1 MKSSINKSVLE
12 NGLTIITK
20 EIHHAPIISNW
31 IWYRVGSRNEVL
43 GKTGISHWVEHLQFK
58 GTKIFPIHVLDAEI
72 SKVGGYWNAMT
83 YLDWTTYYETLPAD
97 KAEIA
102 YDLEADRIVNSIFDK
117 KEIELER
124 NVVIS
129 EREGN
134 ENEPMFQL
142 SEAIR
147 SAAFEKHP
155 YRREVIGE
163 MEDLRA
169 ITREDLYAHYKQYY
183 SPNNAVIAIAGDF
196 NTEKL
201 LENLTNKYQHIGN
214 MTTPVVDILPE
225 GIIKNKKQVTVEGPG
240 DTEYIQISYR
250 APKAAQ
256 DDFFA
261 LLVLDSLLT
270 GPSSFSMFGGGSV
283 SNKTSRLYQKLI
295 ETDLSVSISG
305 GLQATI
311 DPYLY
316 DIFTI
321 PSPGKNSELIIRSID
336 EEIDR
341 IQNNSISQP
350 EIDRAIKQ
358 AKALFAYGSESIT
371 NQAFWMGYS
380 AMFADHNWFET
391 YIENLEKVT
400 KERILST
407 AQKYL
412 DPNHRVIGIYHP
424 KHKENQK
431 KWIS

>member
-1 MKSSINKSVLE
+1 MNSSINKYVLE
-12 NGLTIITK
+12 NGLTILTK
-20 EIHHAPIISNW
+20 EIHHAPIVSHW
-31 IWYRVGSRNEVL
+31 IWYRVGSRNEIP

-58 GTKIFPIHVLDAEI
+58 GTKKFPIHILDAEI

-83 YLDWTTYYETLPAD
+83 YIDWTTYYETLPSD

-102 YDLEADRIVNSIFDK
+102 YELESDRIVNSIFDK

-124 NVVIS
+124 TVVIS

-147 SAAFEKHP
+147 SAAFEEHP
-155 YRREVIGE
+155 YGREVIGE
-163 MEDLRA
+163 MEDLRT
-169 ITREDLYAHYKQYY
+169 ITREDLYTHYQQYY

-196 NTEKL
+196 NTGNL
-201 LENLTNKYQHIGN
+201 IENLTNKYQHLEN
-214 MTTPVVDILPE
+214 KTTPVGNILPE
-225 GIIKNKKQVTVEGPG
+225 GIIKTKKLVTVEGPG

-250 APKAAQ
+250 APKAAHN
-256 DDFFA
+256 DFFA

-295 ETDLSVSISG
+295 ETDLAVSISG

-311 DPYLY
+311 DPFLY

-321 PSPGKNSELIIRSID
+321 PSPGKDADFIIESID

-380 AMFADHNWFET
+380 AMFAEYTWFET
-391 YIENLEKVT
+391 YIKNLEKVT
-400 KERILST
+400 KDQILT
-407 AQKYL
+407 AAQKYL
-412 DPNHRVIGIYHP
+412 DPDHRVIGIFHP
-424 KHKENQK
+424 SQK
-431 KWIS
+431 DTK